1 MFVFIRISHFKPIN
15 RHFTLTKDLF
25 NHLSN
30 NRPIATCKPDRLPD
44 DDGGHLIASIFKGS
58 GDIDNLLPM
67 NSQINRSGGK
77 WYNMEQE
84 WLAALRK
91 KPPETVSVNIEP
103 VYKND
108 SMRPDRFIVKYSIAD
123 GDFKR
128 TIIKNQKGG

>member
-1 MFVFIRISHFKPIN
+1 MMIE
-15 RHFTLTKDLF
+15 
-25 NHLSN
+25 
-30 NRPIATCKPDRLPD
+30 
-44 DDGGHLIASIFKGS
+44 SIS

-108 SMRPDRFIVKYSIAD
+108 SLRPDSFIVKHVIAD
-123 GDFKR
+123 GNFKKS
-128 TIIKNQKGG
+128 IIKNQKGG